1 MSLLWLLS
9 GAADATAFFQN
20 HKAKAGEVRSYIVA
34 ASAWVYYRHW
44 RHRDVWPWPLISLAD
59 ARVPRAP
66 RLEIANKLVTTL
78 RCCLGPFAD
87 LVAQKVPHAEAS
99 LTDNWQ
105 YLLLAFAR
113 SVEIAISSLENKHAR
128 NQRILKHVSTTFAN
142 FAAKH
147 VNAEAKH
154 VMDSAVYLHKMVP
167 SDPPLAASVEDEHAA
182 ENGDPG

>member
-1 MSLLWLLS
+1 MSLLWVLS
-9 GAADATAFFQN
+9 GAADATDFFQK
-20 HKAKAGEVRSYIVA
+20 HKAKAREVRSYIVA

-59 ARVPRAP
+59 ARVPRAQ
-66 RLEIANKLVTTL
+66 RLEIANKLISML
-78 RCCLGPFAD
+78 RCCLGSFAD
-87 LVAQKVPHAEAS
+87 LVSQKVSHAEAL
-99 LTDNWQ
+99 LTDYWQ

-128 NQRILKHVSTTFAN
+128 DQRLLRHFSTTFAN
-142 FAAKH
+142 FTAKH

-167 SDPPLAASVEDEHAA
+167 SDPRLAASAEDKHAA
-182 ENGDPG
+182 ENCDPG